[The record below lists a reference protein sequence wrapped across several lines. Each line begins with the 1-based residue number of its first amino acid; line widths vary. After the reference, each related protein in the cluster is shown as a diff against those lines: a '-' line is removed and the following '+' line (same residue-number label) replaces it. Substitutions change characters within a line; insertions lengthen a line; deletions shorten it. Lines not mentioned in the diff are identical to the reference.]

1 MHCGTRTIRSSVKHL
16 LRTVT
21 EQYAEGKALANRAA
35 ESLNQ
40 TVFRQLGL
48 RPLLRKDEHGEVLKI
63 DLDGKE
69 TRALITDMCKLSTP
83 GGRSELLEAVRA
95 ARTELGLSMAGM
107 DGWTACLMHWGTA
120 MRAGY
125 VLRATDA
132 DRLAFRSHARWY
144 VLKKALLVE
153 KLVWYDWQLWSVFS
167 DMFERFGSLRLICQ
181 EGMEGQQA
189 INNDLARRSNH
200 GANAGRIPERVK
212 DLGAQ
217 RSIACHSTA

>member
-1 MHCGTRTIRSSVKHL
+1 
-16 LRTVT
+16 
-21 EQYAEGKALANRAA
+21 
-35 ESLNQ
+35 
-40 TVFRQLGL
+40 VFRQLGL

-153 KLVWYDWQLWSVFS
+153 KLVWYDLAALV
-167 DMFERFGSLRLICQ
+167 GLLRHVRALRVAAAHLPGGHGGPAGDQQRPRAPIQ
-181 EGMEGQQA
+181 PRRQRRPHSGEGQG
-189 INNDLARRSNH
+189 LRR
-200 GANAGRIPERVK
+200 AP
-212 DLGAQ
+212 
-217 RSIACHSTA
+217 